1 MTADVVSLIVMS
13 RQEPMTCPVPVEN
26 VAARELSIRN
36 EWTERATKK
45 NNRIVAEGYAER
57 QIADSLRLA
66 GKVNTEL

>member
-1 MTADVVSLIVMS
+1 
-13 RQEPMTCPVPVEN
+13 MTCPVPVEN